1 MFSFPPLI
9 HYARTIKVVESN
21 FLESNLLG
29 IELTWNLTCLE
40 FELLGILITWNLTCL
55 EFNFNFLGI

>member
-40 FELLGILITWNLTCL
+40 FKLLGI
-55 EFNFNFLGI
+55 